1 MGQGLRSRV
10 PGPPPI
16 SIPGSCISHP
26 RSVFLQRAETV
37 DTLPFWACAAPCTD
51 TQEDGDT
58 PTRMTEMLSL
68 DFYPDSRPHMNK
80 LKSLPSNVL
89 SANSQAIMSYL
100 QVAPHQSSCGGAGAG
115 PYPDIGLSD
124 SFLLPRLS
132 PEDASSRR
140 PSLVQSQCGSLSL
153 TQNRLHHQPCG
164 SLCSF

>member
-26 RSVFLQRAETV
+26 RSVFLQWAETV

-68 DFYPDSRPHMNK
+68 DFYPDSRPHINK
-80 LKSLPSNVL
+80 LKYLPSNVL
-89 SANSQAIMSYL
+89 SANSQAMMSYL
-100 QVAPHQSSCGGAGAG
+100 QVAPHQSSCVKGEQ
-115 PYPDIGLSD
+115 GLTLTSACQTA
-124 SFLLPRLS
+124 SFFR
-132 PEDASSRR
+132 
-140 PSLVQSQCGSLSL
+140 GSLQRMPLPGDPPWYRVSAA
-153 TQNRLHHQPCG
+153 P
-164 SLCSF
+164 